1 MTCGLRGHI
10 PATMSN
16 APLTAAAAIAAI
28 LDESVRSL
36 LPEGVEPPKLTVT
49 RSKAGFSSDFQSAVA
64 LQLAKI
70 LGRPPRDIAA
80 ELSTVITECAGSLF
94 GPPEISGPGFVGFR
108 LSDEAMAGYLKTL
121 LAADR
126 LGVPQA
132 SGTIVVDFSSP
143 NVAKRM
149 HIGHIRSTVIGDALR
164 RMGLFLGYTVI
175 GDNHIGDWGTQ
186 FGQLIYAWDHW
197 LDSDAYAADPVGE
210 LERLYVKFNN
220 DAKED
225 PALMDL
231 ARAELA
237 KLQAGDERN
246 LGLWTQFRN
255 DSAVAF
261 DTVYDRLGV
270 HFDVTYGESHYN
282 DMLGPLV
289 DDLLKSGIA
298 ERSEGAVCV
307 FFRDEAGE
315 DTLPPFLVQKADGAA
330 LYATTDLATVA
341 YRMKEWQPDRILYVT
356 DHRQKL
362 HFQQVFTTCEK
373 MGVTTE
379 FVHVPFGIMSLPEG
393 SISTR
398 SGNTIR
404 LDELLDEAE
413 RRARATQEERRSSG
427 GEDLSDEALDELAA
441 MIGIGA
447 VKYADLSNNPASN
460 IMFSF
465 EKMLSFEGNTAPY
478 LQYTSARTH
487 SLLRKAEEAG
497 HGPDGR
503 TLRLEDPVERELM
516 LHLMDFGAALRSG
529 FDAGKPSTLAT
540 YLYELAS
547 HYHRWYAACPVLK
560 LEDDTLLASRLNLN
574 LFSQRVLTQGLSLLG
589 IGAPERM

>member
-1 MTCGLRGHI
+1 
-10 PATMSN
+10 MSE
-16 APLTAAAAIAAI
+16 APLTAAAAITTI
-28 LDESVRSL
+28 LEESVRSL
-36 LPEGVEPPKLTVT
+36 LPAGTELPKLSVS
-49 RSKAGFSSDFQSAVA
+49 RSKVGFDSDFQSAA
-64 LQLAKI
+64 AMQLAKV
-70 LGRPPRDIAA
+70 LRRSPREIAGEVVTA
-80 ELSTVITECAGSLF
+80 VTERAGSLL
-94 GPPEISGPGFVGFR
+94 GTPDISGPGFVGFR
-108 LSDEAMAGYLKTL
+108 LSDEAMSAYLKTL
-121 LAADR
+121 LVSES
-126 LGVPQA
+126 LGVAQS

-197 LDSDAYAADPVGE
+197 LDRSAYDADPVGE

-220 DAKED
+220 DSKDE
-225 PALMDL
+225 PGLMDM

-237 KLQAGDERN
+237 KLQSGDERN
-246 LGLWTQFRN
+246 LALWTQFRN
-255 DSAVAF
+255 DSATAF

-282 DMLGPLV
+282 DMLRPLV
-289 DDLLKSGIA
+289 DELLQSGIA

-307 FFRDEAGE
+307 FFRDDDGE
-315 DTLPPFLVQKADGAA
+315 DLLPPFLVQKADGAA
-330 LYATTDLATVA
+330 LYATTDLATVV
-341 YRMKEWQPDRILYVT
+341 YRMREWQPERILYVT

-362 HFQQVFTTCEK
+362 HFEQVFATCAK
-373 MGVTTE
+373 MGIETN

-398 SGNTIR
+398 SGNAIR

-413 RRARATQEERRSSG
+413 RRARATQEERRASG
-427 GEDLSDEALDELAA
+427 GEALSDSELDALAA

-460 IMFSF
+460 ILFSF

-487 SLLRKAEEAG
+487 SLLRKAEAAG
-497 HGPDGR
+497 HTPDGR
-503 TLRLEDPVERELM
+503 TLRLDEPVERELM
-516 LHLMDFGAALRSG
+516 LHLMDFGSALRAG

-547 HYHRWYAACPVLK
+547 NYHRWYAACPVLK
-560 LEDDTLLASRLNLN
+560 LDDEGLIASRLNLT
-574 LFSQRVLTQGLSLLG
+574 LLSQKVLTQGLALLG